1 MALEQQEQQITQ
13 HANQGTH
20 SGEKSQA
27 SFQSQAGFIAAN
39 GSMNVSFYY
48 IPHMSSVVEATR
60 VRKALLPFVDL
71 LVEHSIDLDAR
82 HLTLYHHLPIDEVT
96 AALQRLSLGAELQ
109 QTMSHYE
116 PVEISTFNK
125 QEKTDSSSQNKTFT
139 ENQLNPIQQF
149 LYAALEKLRQWI
161 KVLQG
166 KKDQ

>member
-1 MALEQQEQQITQ
+1 MALEQQDRQITD
-13 HANQGTH
+13 HASQGMH

-27 SFQSQAGFIAAN
+27 SFQSQAGFISAN

-71 LVEHSIDLDAR
+71 LIEHSIDLDAR

-116 PVEISTFNK
+116 PVEIASLQ
-125 QEKTDSSSQNKTFT
+125 QEKTDSFNQNKTST

-161 KVLQG
+161 KILQG

>member
-1 MALEQQEQQITQ
+1 MALEQQDRQITD
-13 HANQGTH
+13 HANQGVN
-20 SGEKSQA
+20 SREKPQA
-27 SFQSQAGFIAAN
+27 SFQSQAGFISAN
-39 GSMNVSFYY
+39 GSMKVSFYY

-60 VRKALLPFVDL
+60 VRKALVPFVDL

-116 PVEISTFNK
+116 PVEIASFQ
-125 QEKTDSSSQNKTFT
+125 QEKTDSFNQNKTFT

-161 KVLQG
+161 KILQG

>member
-1 MALEQQEQQITQ
+1 MALEQQDRQITD

-20 SGEKSQA
+20 SGEKTQV
-27 SFQSQAGFIAAN
+27 SFQSQAGFITAN
-39 GSMNVSFYY
+39 GSMKVSFYY
-48 IPHMSSVVEATR
+48 IPHMSSLVEVKR
-60 VRKALLPFVDL
+60 IRKALLPFAEI

-116 PVEISTFNK
+116 PVEIASFQ
-125 QEKTDSSSQNKTFT
+125 QEKTDSFNQNKNST

-161 KVLQG
+161 KILQG

>member
-48 IPHMSSVVEATR
+48 IPHMSSVVEATH
-60 VRKALLPFVDL
+60 VRKALVPFVDL

-116 PVEISTFNK
+116 PVEIASFQ
-125 QEKTDSSSQNKTFT
+125 QEKTDSFNQNKTST

-161 KVLQG
+161 KILQG

>member
-1 MALEQQEQQITQ
+1 MALEQQEQQITD
-13 HANQGTH
+13 HANQGEN
-20 SGEKSQA
+20 SREKPQT
-27 SFQSQAGFIAAN
+27 SFQSQAGFISAN

-60 VRKALLPFVDL
+60 VRKALVPFVDL
-71 LVEHSIDLDAR
+71 LIEHSIDLDAR

-116 PVEISTFNK
+116 PVEIASFQ
-125 QEKTDSSSQNKTFT
+125 QEKTDSFNQNKTST

>member
-27 SFQSQAGFIAAN
+27 SFQSQAGFISAN
-39 GSMNVSFYY
+39 GSMKVSFYY

-60 VRKALLPFVDL
+60 VRKALVPFVDL
-71 LVEHSIDLDAR
+71 LIEHSIDLDAR

-116 PVEISTFNK
+116 PVEIASLQ
-125 QEKTDSSSQNKTFT
+125 QEKTDSFNQNKNST

-149 LYAALEKLRQWI
+149 LYAALEKLRRWI

>member
-1 MALEQQEQQITQ
+1 MALEQQEKQITQ

-27 SFQSQAGFIAAN
+27 SFQSQAGFISAN

-60 VRKALLPFVDL
+60 VRKALVPFVDL
-71 LVEHSIDLDAR
+71 LIEHSIDLDAR

-116 PVEISTFNK
+116 PVEIASFQ
-125 QEKTDSSSQNKTFT
+125 QEKTDSFNQNKTST

-161 KVLQG
+161 KILQG

>member
-1 MALEQQEQQITQ
+1 MALEQQDKQITD
-13 HANQGTH
+13 HANQGVN
-20 SGEKSQA
+20 SREKPQA
-27 SFQSQAGFIAAN
+27 SFQSQAGFISAN
-39 GSMNVSFYY
+39 GSMKVSFYY

-60 VRKALLPFVDL
+60 VRKALVPFVDL
-71 LVEHSIDLDAR
+71 LIEHSIDLDAR

-116 PVEISTFNK
+116 PVEIASFQ
-125 QEKTDSSSQNKTFT
+125 QEKTDSFNQNKTST

-161 KVLQG
+161 KILQG

>member
-1 MALEQQEQQITQ
+1 MALEQQDRQITD
-13 HANQGTH
+13 HANQGVN
-20 SGEKSQA
+20 SREKPQA
-27 SFQSQAGFIAAN
+27 SFQSQAGFISAN
-39 GSMNVSFYY
+39 GSMKVSFYY

-60 VRKALLPFVDL
+60 VRKALVPFVDL
-71 LVEHSIDLDAR
+71 LIEHSIDLDAR

-116 PVEISTFNK
+116 PVEIASFQ
-125 QEKTDSSSQNKTFT
+125 QEKTDSFNQNKTST

-161 KVLQG
+161 KILQG
-166 KKDQ
+166 KKDK

>member
-1 MALEQQEQQITQ
+1 MALEQQDRQITD
-13 HANQGTH
+13 HANQGVN
-20 SGEKSQA
+20 SREKPQA
-27 SFQSQAGFIAAN
+27 SFQSQAGFISAN

-60 VRKALLPFVDL
+60 VRKALVPFVDL
-71 LVEHSIDLDAR
+71 LIEHSIDLDAR

-116 PVEISTFNK
+116 PVEIASFQ
-125 QEKTDSSSQNKTFT
+125 QEKTDSFNQNKTST

-161 KVLQG
+161 KILQG

>member
-1 MALEQQEQQITQ
+1 MALEQQDRQITD

-27 SFQSQAGFIAAN
+27 SFQSQAGFISAN

-60 VRKALLPFVDL
+60 VRKALVPFVDL
-71 LVEHSIDLDAR
+71 LIEHSIDLDAR

-116 PVEISTFNK
+116 PVEIASFQ
-125 QEKTDSSSQNKTFT
+125 QEKTDSFNQNKTST

-161 KVLQG
+161 KILQG

>member
-1 MALEQQEQQITQ
+1 MALEQQDRQITD
-13 HANQGTH
+13 HANQGVN
-20 SGEKSQA
+20 SREKPQA
-27 SFQSQAGFIAAN
+27 SFQSQAGFISAN
-39 GSMNVSFYY
+39 GSMKVSFYY

-60 VRKALLPFVDL
+60 VRKALVPFVDL
-71 LVEHSIDLDAR
+71 LIEHSIDLDAR

-116 PVEISTFNK
+116 PVEIASFQ
-125 QEKTDSSSQNKTFT
+125 QEKTDSFNQNKNST

-161 KVLQG
+161 KILQG
-166 KKDQ
+166 KKDK

>member
-1 MALEQQEQQITQ
+1 MALEQQDRQITD
-13 HANQGTH
+13 HANQGVN
-20 SGEKSQA
+20 SREKPQA
-27 SFQSQAGFIAAN
+27 SFQSQAGFISAN

-48 IPHMSSVVEATR
+48 IPHMSSVVEAAR
-60 VRKALLPFVDL
+60 VRKALVPFVDL
-71 LVEHSIDLDAR
+71 LIEHSIDLDAR

-116 PVEISTFNK
+116 PVEIASFQ
-125 QEKTDSSSQNKTFT
+125 QEKTDSFNQNKTST

-161 KVLQG
+161 KILQG

>member
-60 VRKALLPFVDL
+60 VRKALVPFVDL

-82 HLTLYHHLPIDEVT
+82 HLTLYHHLAIDEVT

-116 PVEISTFNK
+116 PVEIASFQ
-125 QEKTDSSSQNKTFT
+125 QEKTDSFNQNKTST

-161 KVLQG
+161 KILQG

>member
-1 MALEQQEQQITQ
+1 MALEQQDRQITD
-13 HANQGTH
+13 HANQGGN
-20 SGEKSQA
+20 SREKPQT
-27 SFQSQAGFIAAN
+27 SFQSQAGFISAN

-60 VRKALLPFVDL
+60 VRKALVPFVDL

-116 PVEISTFNK
+116 PVEIASFQ
-125 QEKTDSSSQNKTFT
+125 QEKTDSFNQNKTST

-161 KVLQG
+161 KILQG

>member
-1 MALEQQEQQITQ
+1 MALEQQDRQITQ
-13 HANQGTH
+13 HANQGMH

-39 GSMNVSFYY
+39 GSMKVSFYY
-48 IPHMSSVVEATR
+48 IPHMSSLVEVKR
-60 VRKALLPFVDL
+60 IRKALLPFAEI

-82 HLTLYHHLPIDEVT
+82 HLTLYHHLAIDEVT

-116 PVEISTFNK
+116 PVEIASLQ
-125 QEKTDSSSQNKTFT
+125 QEKTDSFNQNKTST

-161 KVLQG
+161 KILQG

>member
-1 MALEQQEQQITQ
+1 MALEQQDRQITD
-13 HANQGTH
+13 HASQGMH

-27 SFQSQAGFIAAN
+27 SFQSQAGFISAN

-48 IPHMSSVVEATR
+48 IPHMSSVVEAMR
-60 VRKALLPFVDL
+60 VRKALVPFVDL
-71 LVEHSIDLDAR
+71 LIEHSIDLDAR

-116 PVEISTFNK
+116 PVEVASFQ
-125 QEKTDSSSQNKTFT
+125 QEKTDSFNQNKTST

-161 KVLQG
+161 KILQG
-166 KKDQ
+166 KKDE

>member
-1 MALEQQEQQITQ
+1 MALEQQDRQITD
-13 HANQGTH
+13 HANQGVN
-20 SGEKSQA
+20 SREKPQA
-27 SFQSQAGFIAAN
+27 SFQSQAGFISAN
-39 GSMNVSFYY
+39 GSMKVSFYY

-60 VRKALLPFVDL
+60 VRKALVPFVDL
-71 LVEHSIDLDAR
+71 LIEHSIDLDAR

-116 PVEISTFNK
+116 PVEIASFQ
-125 QEKTDSSSQNKTFT
+125 QEKTDSFNQNKTFT

>member
-1 MALEQQEQQITQ
+1 MALEQQKQQIAQ

-27 SFQSQAGFIAAN
+27 SFQSQAGFITAN

-60 VRKALLPFVDL
+60 VRKALVPFVDL

-109 QTMSHYE
+109 QTLSHYE
-116 PVEISTFNK
+116 PLEMNTLNTDTATLQEHKNESQDSYLSALSHFLISCFNHLK
-125 QEKTDSSSQNKTFT
+125 
-139 ENQLNPIQQF
+139 
-149 LYAALEKLRQWI
+149 QWI
-161 KVLQG
+161 KCLQG
-166 KKDQ
+166 KKDN

>member
-1 MALEQQEQQITQ
+1 MALEQQDRQITD
-13 HANQGTH
+13 HANQGVN
-20 SGEKSQA
+20 SREKPQA
-27 SFQSQAGFIAAN
+27 SFQSQAGFISAN

-60 VRKALLPFVDL
+60 VRKALVPFVDL
-71 LVEHSIDLDAR
+71 LIEHSIDLDAR
-82 HLTLYHHLPIDEVT
+82 HLTLYHHLAIDEVT

-116 PVEISTFNK
+116 PVEIASFQ
-125 QEKTDSSSQNKTFT
+125 QEKTDSFNQNKTST

-161 KVLQG
+161 KILQG

>member
-71 LVEHSIDLDAR
+71 LIEHSIDLDAR

-116 PVEISTFNK
+116 PVEIASFQ
-125 QEKTDSSSQNKTFT
+125 QEKTDSFNQNKTST

-161 KVLQG
+161 KILEG

>member
-1 MALEQQEQQITQ
+1 MALEQQDRQITD
-13 HANQGTH
+13 HASQGMH

-27 SFQSQAGFIAAN
+27 SFQSQAGFISAN

-60 VRKALLPFVDL
+60 VRKALVPFVDL
-71 LVEHSIDLDAR
+71 LIEHSIDLDAR

-116 PVEISTFNK
+116 PVEIVSLQ

-161 KVLQG
+161 KILQG

>member
-1 MALEQQEQQITQ
+1 MALEQQDRQITD
-13 HANQGTH
+13 HANQGVN
-20 SGEKSQA
+20 SREKPQA
-27 SFQSQAGFIAAN
+27 SFQSQAGFISAN

-60 VRKALLPFVDL
+60 VRKALVPFVDL

-116 PVEISTFNK
+116 PVEIASFQ
-125 QEKTDSSSQNKTFT
+125 QEKTDSFNQNKTST

-161 KVLQG
+161 KILQG

>member
-1 MALEQQEQQITQ
+1 MALEQQDRQITD
-13 HANQGTH
+13 HASQGMH

-60 VRKALLPFVDL
+60 VRKALVPFVDL
-71 LVEHSIDLDAR
+71 LIEHSIDLDAR

-116 PVEISTFNK
+116 PVEIASFQ

-161 KVLQG
+161 KILQG

>member
-1 MALEQQEQQITQ
+1 MALEQQDRQITD

-27 SFQSQAGFIAAN
+27 SFQSQAGFITAN

-60 VRKALLPFVDL
+60 VRKALVPFVDL
-71 LVEHSIDLDAR
+71 LIEHSIDLDAR

-116 PVEISTFNK
+116 PVEIASFQ
-125 QEKTDSSSQNKTFT
+125 QEKTDSFNQNKTST

-161 KVLQG
+161 KILQG

>member
-1 MALEQQEQQITQ
+1 MALEQQEQQITD
-13 HANQGTH
+13 HANQGEN
-20 SGEKSQA
+20 SREKPQT
-27 SFQSQAGFIAAN
+27 SFQSQAGFISAN

-71 LVEHSIDLDAR
+71 LIEHSIDLDAR

-116 PVEISTFNK
+116 PVEIASFQ
-125 QEKTDSSSQNKTFT
+125 QEKTDSFNQNKTST

-161 KVLQG
+161 KILQG

>member
-1 MALEQQEQQITQ
+1 MALEQQEQQITD
-13 HANQGTH
+13 HANQGGN
-20 SGEKSQA
+20 SREKPQT
-27 SFQSQAGFIAAN
+27 SFQSQAGFISAN

-71 LVEHSIDLDAR
+71 LIEHSIDLDAR

-116 PVEISTFNK
+116 PVEIASYQ
-125 QEKTDSSSQNKTFT
+125 QEKTDSFNQNKTST

-149 LYAALEKLRQWI
+149 LYAALEKLRRWI

>member
-27 SFQSQAGFIAAN
+27 SFQSQAGFISAN

-60 VRKALLPFVDL
+60 VRKALVPFVDL
-71 LVEHSIDLDAR
+71 LIEHSIDLDAR

-116 PVEISTFNK
+116 PVEITSFQ
-125 QEKTDSSSQNKTFT
+125 QEKTDSFNQNKTST

-161 KVLQG
+161 KILQG

>member
-1 MALEQQEQQITQ
+1 MALEQQDRQITD
-13 HANQGTH
+13 HANQGVN
-20 SGEKSQA
+20 SRERPQA
-27 SFQSQAGFIAAN
+27 SFQSQAGFISAN

-60 VRKALLPFVDL
+60 VRKALVPFVDL
-71 LVEHSIDLDAR
+71 LIEHSIDLDAR
-82 HLTLYHHLPIDEVT
+82 HLILYHHLPIDEVT

-116 PVEISTFNK
+116 PVEIASFQ
-125 QEKTDSSSQNKTFT
+125 QERTDSFNQNKTFT

-149 LYAALEKLRQWI
+149 FYSALEKLRQWI

>member
-1 MALEQQEQQITQ
+1 MALEQQEQRITQ

-60 VRKALLPFVDL
+60 VRKALVPFVDL
-71 LVEHSIDLDAR
+71 LIEHSIDLDAR

-116 PVEISTFNK
+116 PVEIASFQ
-125 QEKTDSSSQNKTFT
+125 QEKTDSFNQNKTST

-161 KVLQG
+161 KILQG

>member
-1 MALEQQEQQITQ
+1 MDLEQQDRQRTD
-13 HANQGTH
+13 HANQGVK
-20 SGEKSQA
+20 SREKPQA
-27 SFQSQAGFIAAN
+27 SFQSQAGFISAN
-39 GSMNVSFYY
+39 GSMKVSFYY

-60 VRKALLPFVDL
+60 VRKALVPFVDL
-71 LVEHSIDLDAR
+71 LIEHSIDLDAR

-116 PVEISTFNK
+116 PVEIASFQ
-125 QEKTDSSSQNKTFT
+125 QEKTDSFNQNKTST

-161 KVLQG
+161 KILQG

>member
-1 MALEQQEQQITQ
+1 MALEQQKQQIAQ
-13 HANQGTH
+13 HANQWTH

-60 VRKALLPFVDL
+60 VRKALVPFVDL
-71 LVEHSIDLDAR
+71 LIEHSIDLDAR

-116 PVEISTFNK
+116 PVEIASFQ
-125 QEKTDSSSQNKTFT
+125 QEKTDSFNQNKTST

-161 KVLQG
+161 KILQG

>member
-1 MALEQQEQQITQ
+1 MALEQQEQQITD
-13 HANQGTH
+13 HANQGEN
-20 SGEKSQA
+20 SREKPQT
-27 SFQSQAGFIAAN
+27 SFQSQAGFISAN

-60 VRKALLPFVDL
+60 VRKALVPFVDL
-71 LVEHSIDLDAR
+71 LIEHSIDLDAR

-116 PVEISTFNK
+116 PVEIASFQ
-125 QEKTDSSSQNKTFT
+125 QEKTDSFNQNKTST

-161 KVLQG
+161 KILQG

>member
-60 VRKALLPFVDL
+60 VRKALVPFVDL
-71 LVEHSIDLDAR
+71 LIEHSIDLDAR

-116 PVEISTFNK
+116 PVEIASL
-125 QEKTDSSSQNKTFT
+125 QLEKTDSFNQNKTFT
-139 ENQLNPIQQF
+139 KNQLNLIQQF
-149 LYAALEKLRQWI
+149 FYSALEKLRQWI
-161 KVLQG
+161 KILQG
-166 KKDQ
+166 KKDK

>member
-27 SFQSQAGFIAAN
+27 SFQSQPGFITVN

-60 VRKALLPFVDL
+60 VRKALVPFVDL
-71 LVEHSIDLDAR
+71 LIEHSIDLDAR

-116 PVEISTFNK
+116 PVEIASFQ
-125 QEKTDSSSQNKTFT
+125 QEKTDSFNQNKTST

>member
-1 MALEQQEQQITQ
+1 MALEQQDRQITD
-13 HANQGTH
+13 HANQGGN
-20 SGEKSQA
+20 SREKPQT
-27 SFQSQAGFIAAN
+27 SFQSQAGFISAN

-60 VRKALLPFVDL
+60 VRKALVPFVDL

-82 HLTLYHHLPIDEVT
+82 HLTLYHHLAIDEVT

-116 PVEISTFNK
+116 PVEIASFQ
-125 QEKTDSSSQNKTFT
+125 QEKTDSFNQNKTST

-161 KVLQG
+161 KILQG

>member
-1 MALEQQEQQITQ
+1 MALEQQDRQITD
-13 HANQGTH
+13 HANQGVN
-20 SGEKSQA
+20 SREKPQA
-27 SFQSQAGFIAAN
+27 SFQSQAGFISAN
-39 GSMNVSFYY
+39 GSMKVSFYY

-60 VRKALLPFVDL
+60 VRKALVPFVDL
-71 LVEHSIDLDAR
+71 LIEHSIDLDAR

-116 PVEISTFNK
+116 PVKIASFQ
-125 QEKTDSSSQNKTFT
+125 QEKTDSFNQNKTST

-161 KVLQG
+161 KILQG

>member
-1 MALEQQEQQITQ
+1 MALEQQDRQITD
-13 HANQGTH
+13 HANQGVN
-20 SGEKSQA
+20 SREKPQA
-27 SFQSQAGFIAAN
+27 SFQSQAGFISAN
-39 GSMNVSFYY
+39 GSMKVSFYY

-60 VRKALLPFVDL
+60 VRKALVPFVDL
-71 LVEHSIDLDAR
+71 LIEHSIDLDAR

-116 PVEISTFNK
+116 PVEIVSLQ
-125 QEKTDSSSQNKTFT
+125 QEKTDSFNQNKTST

-149 LYAALEKLRQWI
+149 LYAILEKLRQWI
-161 KVLQG
+161 KILQG

>member
-1 MALEQQEQQITQ
+1 MALEQQDRQITD
-13 HANQGTH
+13 HANQGVN
-20 SGEKSQA
+20 SREKPQA
-27 SFQSQAGFIAAN
+27 SFQSQAGFISAN
-39 GSMNVSFYY
+39 GSMKVSFYY

-60 VRKALLPFVDL
+60 VRKALVPFVDL
-71 LVEHSIDLDAR
+71 LIEHSIDLDAR

-116 PVEISTFNK
+116 PVEIASFQ
-125 QEKTDSSSQNKTFT
+125 QEKTDSFNQNKTST

-161 KVLQG
+161 KILQG